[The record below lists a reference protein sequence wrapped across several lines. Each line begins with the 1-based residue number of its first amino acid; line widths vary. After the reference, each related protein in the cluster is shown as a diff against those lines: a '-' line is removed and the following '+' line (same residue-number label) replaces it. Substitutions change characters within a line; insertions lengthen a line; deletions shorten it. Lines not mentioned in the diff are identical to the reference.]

1 MKKLTLIFLTL
12 STLLFIGC
20 SNEKKDADTTANEKV
35 IKVGTSGAYF
45 PFTFYKDDKLQGFEI
60 DVWNAIGKKLNAKI
74 EFKTAKFSGLFGML
88 ETGKIDTI
96 SNQVTMTD
104 KRIEKYDFVTPYVYD
119 GAQIIVHKDNNDIKS
134 FDDLKGKKVGVT
146 LGTNYAQIVRSL
158 DKNNEVELVTY
169 EGNGFEQDVKLK
181 RIAAFVQDRVSAVE
195 LIKKTKLPLKIVGK
209 PLEILTNSFP
219 FVKNEKNK
227 TLIKEVNEAIEEL
240 RKDGTLKKISIY
252 WFDTNITEK

>member
-1 MKKLTLIFLTL
+1 MKKITLAFITIFA
-12 STLLFIGC
+12 LLFIGC
-20 SNEKKDADTTANEKV
+20 SDDKSAKTSKEKEV
-35 IKVGTSGAYF
+35 IKVGTSGGYF

-60 DVWNAIGKKLNAKI
+60 DVWNAIGEKLDAKI

-96 SNQVTMTD
+96 SNQITTTP
-104 KRIEKYDFVTPYVYD
+104 KRLKKYYFPTPYVYD

-134 FDDLKGKKVGVT
+134 FEDLKGKKVGVT

-158 DKNNEVELVTY
+158 DKNNEVELITY

-181 RIAAFVQDRVSAVE
+181 RIAAFVQDRISAVE
-195 LIKKTKLPLKIVGK
+195 LIKKANLPLKIVGE
-209 PLEILTNSFP
+209 PLEVLTNSFP

-227 TLIKEVNEAIEEL
+227 ALVEKVNKAIKEL
-240 RKDGTLKKISIY
+240 KQDGTLKKISVK
-252 WFDTNITEK
+252 WFDSNITEK